1 MFKRLILILV
11 VLALA
16 SPALADLTGSDIKCV
31 ADTTLSFTTGLKQQ
45 GPKFVDFAL
54 DGNAAVRLVWF
65 AKPGDGTRDA
75 GNIARSLLVFLRDY
89 TPPTSLFFPT
99 GPDSAKVDLSTATE
113 VLIRR

>member
-1 MFKRLILILV
+1 VKRFALV
-11 VLALA
+11 LVLLAVA

-31 ADTTLSFTTGLKQQ
+31 ADTTLSFTTGLKQS
-45 GPKFVDFAL
+45 GPKFMDFAL

-65 AKPGDGTRDA
+65 KRPGTGRDS
-75 GNIARSLLVFLRDY
+75 GDVARSVLIFLRDY
-89 TPPTSLFFPT
+89 TPPTSLYFPS